1 MKDEKRGR
9 GQVKKR
15 KIKNSPKSIN
25 KISKDNKYLK
35 D

>member
-15 KIKNSPKSIN
+15 KIKNSPKSYN
-25 KISKDNKYLK
+25 KITKDNKYLK